1 MQVSQ
6 KGRKKKEERE
16 KERGKGG
23 GGGHVVCPTML
34 QLNNIINSHIIV
46 LNALL
51 TGLGLG
57 YDYFQ
62 NLGLGLPPLEMC
74 AKHFNFRIL
83 FLLGYLILWFMGEQ

>member
-1 MQVSQ
+1 M
-6 KGRKKKEERE
+6 
-16 KERGKGG
+16 
-23 GGGHVVCPTML
+23 
-34 QLNNIINSHIIV
+34 INSHIIV

-83 FLLGYLILWFMGEQ
+83 FLLGYLIL